1 MNVEQFKLFK
11 RITLDYFAKL
21 APADEQPL
29 LGEPHMHFGDPELL
43 DYTSLIGID
52 GEYQGCIYLTSP
64 SEMLKDVLLI
74 NGEHRDTPAHLK
86 DMCQEFSNVL
96 SGNASKAFGGNWQI
110 SVPRSLTKDEA
121 QTLEMP
127 ESTFV
132 MPINWRGRQSLLVV
146 GLRAA
151 QEAA

>member
-1 MNVEQFKLFK
+1 
-11 RITLDYFAKL
+11 
-21 APADEQPL
+21 
-29 LGEPHMHFGDPELL
+29 MHFGDPELL

-52 GEYQGCIYLTSP
+52 GEYEGCIYLTSS

-74 NGEHRDTPAHLK
+74 NGELRDSPAHLK

-110 SVPRSLTKDEA
+110 SVPRTLTKDEVRE
-121 QTLEMP
+121 LEMP

-146 GLRAA
+146 GLRAV